1 MAKTVKFNLI
11 LDGFPVRNLEGL
23 REHFSIEDMLEY
35 YNNGLLVKWLDVRGY
50 VDELEKVRGI
60 CSLENK
66 ESEEARYAIVT
77 ALIKIFEIKLDDAQI
92 KEDLAIFSY
101 VDEKKRALD
110 EYKNNAF
117 EADKIIEDYH
127 ANYSSLIQHM
137 IDNKDS
143 MALLKADVLEIEKS
157 YMGLFKLDY
166 YNVYFKLLSDAPKAI
181 YALLTRPELRA
192 FYIGETVPSQI
203 TKSLN
208 TEIIPLA
215 KICEHIE
222 EDISVVKRDTQG
234 MWDPIERGDVDL
246 MVLYVASSG
255 AFVKN
260 YQGPLDEKLGSADIN
275 GKFVILKGIEYQC
288 NNSNNDLV
296 YMEV

>member
-50 VDELEKVRGI
+50 VEELEKVRAMCTQEDI
-60 CSLENK
+60 EA
-66 ESEEARYAIVT
+66 ARYTIVT
-77 ALIKIFEIKLDDAQI
+77 ELIKIFEIKLDEEQI

-101 VDEKKRALD
+101 VDEKKRSLV

-117 EADKIIEDYH
+117 ETDKIIEDYH
-127 ANYSSLIQHM
+127 ANYEALIQHM
-137 IDNKDS
+137 IDSKDS

-166 YNVYFKLLSDAPKAI
+166 YSVYFKLLKEAPKAI
-181 YALLTRPELRA
+181 YALLTRPELRS
-192 FYIGETVPSQI
+192 FYIGENVPSQI

-208 TEIIPLA
+208 SDIIPLA

-222 EDISVVKRDTQG
+222 GDITVVQRDTQG
-234 MWDPIERGDVDL
+234 MWDPIERGDVEL

-275 GKFVILKGIEYQC
+275 GKFVILKGLEYQC
-288 NNSNNDLV
+288 NSSSNELV

>member
-1 MAKTVKFNLI
+1 MI

-35 YNNGLLVKWLDVRGY
+35 YNNGLLAKWLDVRGY
-50 VDELEKVRGI
+50 VEELEKVRELG
-60 CSLENK
+60 SSVDEN
-66 ESEEARYAIVT
+66 EEELRFAIVT
-77 ALIKIFEIKLDDAQI
+77 ELIKIFEIKLDETQI

-101 VDEKKRALD
+101 VDEKKKSLV

-117 EADKIIEDYH
+117 EADRIIEDYH
-127 ANYSSLIQHM
+127 TKYEALIQHM

-166 YNVYFKLLSDAPKAI
+166 FSVYFKLLKDAPKAI
-181 YALLTRPELRA
+181 YALLTRPNLRS
-192 FYIGETVPSQI
+192 FYIGEDVPSQI

-208 TEIIPLA
+208 SEIIPFA
-215 KICEHIE
+215 KICEHVQD
-222 EDISVVKRDTQG
+222 DITVVQRDTQG

-246 MVLYVASSG
+246 MVLYIASSG

-260 YQGPLDEKLGSADIN
+260 YQGLLDEKLGSADIN
-275 GKFVILKGIEYQC
+275 GKFVILKGLEYQC
-288 NNSNNDLV
+288 NSSSNELV

>member
-50 VDELEKVRGI
+50 VEELEKVRCMCTQEDI
-60 CSLENK
+60 
-66 ESEEARYAIVT
+66 EASRYTIVT
-77 ALIKIFEIKLDDAQI
+77 ELIKIFEIKFDEEQI

-101 VDEKKRALD
+101 VDEKKRSLV
-110 EYKNNAF
+110 EYKDNSF
-117 EADKIIEDYH
+117 EVDKIIEDYH
-127 ANYSSLIQHM
+127 AKYESLIQHM
-137 IDNKDS
+137 MDNKES
-143 MALLKADVLEIEKS
+143 MALLKADVLELEKS

-166 YNVYFKLLSDAPKAI
+166 VSLYFKLLKDAPKAI
-181 YALLTRPELRA
+181 YALLTRSNLRS
-192 FYIGETVPSQI
+192 FYIGENVPSQI
-203 TKSLN
+203 TKSLKLD
-208 TEIIPLA
+208 IIPLA

-222 EDISVVKRDTQG
+222 GDITVVLRDTQG
-234 MWDPIERGDVDL
+234 MWDPIERGDVEL

-255 AFVKN
+255 AFVKS

-275 GKFVILKGIEYQC
+275 GKFVILNGLEYQC
-288 NNSNNDLV
+288 NSSTNELV